1 MGNNESG
8 SWQLWAA
15 LIILV
20 LIAIAVIRFII
31 GGAVAF
37 FQTEEIWK
45 WILVVLALVVFVAIV
60 MNADR
65 RA

>member
-1 MGNNESG
+1 MSNNESG

-31 GGAVAF
+31 GGAVAV
-37 FQTEEIWK
+37 FQTEGIWK
-45 WILVVLALVVFVAIV
+45 WLLVVLALVVFVALV